1 MLFEK
6 SLLENF
12 IMLNFVSPSRSNR
25 VQKVS
30 VSTAILLKN
39 NLEKSGQSKD
49 IFLNL

>member
-25 VQKVS
+25 VQKINIS
-30 VSTAILLKN
+30 ATILLKN
-39 NLEKSGQSKD
+39 NRKKRQGKD